1 MSPVNHE
8 VKGTLA
14 KLLATENLII
24 EHKKVPTACF
34 DVHRRVL
41 TLPIWD
47 RASGVVYDLLVG
59 HEVGHAIYT
68 PNEDWTTQV
77 AEGVPKDYVNVVED
91 ARIEKLMKR
100 KFPGLARTFYNGYSE
115 LNRDDFFSIADED
128 LNELPLIDRINLHF
142 KIGAYAQ
149 MPFNEFEQQFVE
161 MIEGAETFQQVLA
174 ICDLIH
180 KYVKE
185 KYQEQMTMPM
195 PSDQDGE
202 EGSGS
207 GSGISNGQ
215 SDQQMSSG
223 DGGTTKPSNEEGQ
236 GQSGGNSTAQDAP
249 IGSGGGGPNDEQ
261 KTEEV
266 SKTQQAFDQQAEK
279 LTNHHTSETTYIERP
294 QLKIDETIAD
304 YKMLNDH
311 INNCFDEVLTCGR
324 YSMNAF
330 DKVDKDY
337 RKYRTEAQ
345 KEVNYLVKEFEMKKS
360 ADAYQRMSTARTGTL
375 DTTKLHTYKYNEDI
389 FRKVSVIPD
398 GKNHGL
404 VFVLDWS
411 GSMNDYLLDTVKQLL
426 NLVWFCKKV
435 QIPFEVYAFT
445 YEWSNSYV
453 DSNYVAP
460 KSLYKK
466 QDGTIEVHRRFRLL
480 NFLSSRANNKV
491 LDNCIQ
497 NLWRLAA
504 REDSNYAGATYHNY
518 SVPSGLDLSGT
529 PLNESIIALHQ
540 IIPQFKTQ
548 NKLQK
553 VNVVILTD
561 GEANHLNFD
570 INIQRQNGSYNYL
583 GQNYINPNN
592 ALRDRKIGYVYR
604 NFEMDNVN
612 SNLTA
617 ILLENLKDNFPE
629 VNLIGFR
636 IASGNS
642 FSYLYRS
649 LYKSTG
655 GVEPD
660 EAMKVWRKEKTY
672 EINGMGYDA
681 LYMISSSD
689 LSVDTTL
696 TVEEEA
702 TAADIGR
709 AFRTMLKKKT
719 TNKKLLS
726 SFATLVA

>member
-1 MSPVNHE
+1 
-8 VKGTLA
+8 
-14 KLLATENLII
+14 
-24 EHKKVPTACF
+24 
-34 DVHRRVL
+34 
-41 TLPIWD
+41 
-47 RASGVVYDLLVG
+47 
-59 HEVGHAIYT
+59 
-68 PNEDWTTQV
+68 
-77 AEGVPKDYVNVVED
+77 
-91 ARIEKLMKR
+91 
-100 KFPGLARTFYNGYSE
+100 
-115 LNRDDFFSIADED
+115 
-128 LNELPLIDRINLHF
+128 
-142 KIGAYAQ
+142 
-149 MPFNEFEQQFVE
+149 
-161 MIEGAETFQQVLA
+161 
-174 ICDLIH
+174 
-180 KYVKE
+180 
-185 KYQEQMTMPM
+185 
-195 PSDQDGE
+195 
-202 EGSGS
+202 
-207 GSGISNGQ
+207 
-215 SDQQMSSG
+215 
-223 DGGTTKPSNEEGQ
+223 
-236 GQSGGNSTAQDAP
+236 
-249 IGSGGGGPNDEQ
+249 
-261 KTEEV
+261 
-266 SKTQQAFDQQAEK
+266 
-279 LTNHHTSETTYIERP
+279 
-294 QLKIDETIAD
+294 
-304 YKMLNDH
+304 
-311 INNCFDEVLTCGR
+311 
-324 YSMNAF
+324 
-330 DKVDKDY
+330 
-337 RKYRTEAQ
+337 
-345 KEVNYLVKEFEMKKS
+345 
-360 ADAYQRMSTARTGTL
+360 MSTARTGTL

-445 YEWSNSYV
+445 YEWSNSYI
-453 DSNYVAP
+453 DSSYSSP

-491 LDNCIQ
+491 LDNCIL

-504 REDSNYAGATYHNY
+504 REDSKYDGATYHTY

-540 IIPQFKTQ
+540 IIPQFKTR

-583 GQNYINPNN
+583 GQNYINSGN

-636 IASGNS
+636 IASGNG

-649 LYKSTG
+649 LYKSIG

-660 EAMKVWRKEKTY
+660 DAMKVWRKEKTY

-689 LSVDTTL
+689 LSVNATM
-696 TVEEEA
+696 TVEDES
-702 TAADIGR
+702 TTVDIGK

>member
-1 MSPVNHE
+1 MPVNHE

-59 HEVGHAIYT
+59 HEVGHALYT
-68 PNEDWTTQV
+68 PNEDWRSI
-77 AEGVPKDYVNVVED
+77 ADVPKDYVNVVED

-115 LNRDDFFSIADED
+115 LNRDDFFGIADED
-128 LNELPLIDRINLHF
+128 LNHLTLIDRINLHF

-161 MIEGAETFQQVLA
+161 MIEGAETFQQVLT
-174 ICDLIH
+174 ICELIH

-185 KYQEQMTMPM
+185 KAQEEL
-195 PSDQDGE
+195 SL
-202 EGSGS
+202 S
-207 GSGISNGQ
+207 IQ
-215 SDQQMSSG
+215 SS
-223 DGGTTKPSNEEGQ
+223 
-236 GQSGGNSTAQDAP
+236 A
-249 IGSGGGGPNDEQ
+249 GP
-261 KTEEV
+261 
-266 SKTQQAFDQQAEK
+266 KTQQAFDQQAEK
-279 LTNHHTSETTYIERP
+279 LTNHYASETTYIERP
-294 QLKIDETIAD
+294 ELKMDHVIAD
-304 YKMLNDH
+304 YKMLNDY
-311 INNCFDEVLTCGR
+311 INEHFIEVANVSQYR
-324 YSMNAF
+324 ENAF
-330 DKVDKDY
+330 KEVDADY
-337 RKYRTEAQ
+337 RKYRAEAQ

-375 DTTKLHTYKYNEDI
+375 DTSKLHTYKYNEDL

-453 DSNYVAP
+453 DSNYIVP

-466 QDGTIEVHRRFRLL
+466 QDGTIEVHRRFRML

-504 REDSNYAGATYHNY
+504 REDSNYSGATYHHY
-518 SVPSGLDLSGT
+518 GVPSGLDLSGT
-529 PLNESIIALHQ
+529 PLNEAIISLHQ
-540 IIPQFKTQ
+540 IIPQFKTR
-548 NKLQK
+548 
-553 VNVVILTD
+553 
-561 GEANHLNFD
+561 
-570 INIQRQNGSYNYL
+570 NISHV
-583 GQNYINPNN
+583 N

-604 NFEMDNVN
+604 NFDMGNVN

-636 IASGNS
+636 ICSGNN

-649 LYKSTG
+649 LYQSVG

-660 EAMKVWRKEKTY
+660 DAMKVWRKEKSY

-681 LYMISSSD
+681 LYMISSHD
-689 LSVDTTL
+689 LAVDTTM
-696 TVEEEA
+696 TIEEEA
-702 TAADIGR
+702 TAADIGK

>member
-1 MSPVNHE
+1 MPAVNHE

-34 DVHRRVL
+34 DVQRRVL

-68 PNEDWTTQV
+68 PNEDWRNI
-77 AEGVPKDYVNVVED
+77 ADVPRDYVNVVED

-115 LNRDDFFSIADED
+115 LNRDDFFGIADED
-128 LNELPLIDRINLHF
+128 LNHLTLIDRINLHF

-161 MIEGAETFQQVLA
+161 MIEGAETFQQVLT
-174 ICDLIH
+174 ICELIH

-185 KYQEQMTMPM
+185 KQEEELTLSM
-195 PSDQDGE
+195 PSSDSGE
-202 EGSGS
+202 AGSGD
-207 GSGISNGQ
+207 SNGQ
-215 SDQQMSSG
+215 SDQQMPSG
-223 DGGTTKPSNEEGQ
+223 GGDMTENSAGNSED
-236 GQSGGNSTAQDAP
+236 QSDGNSTAQDAP
-249 IGSGGGGPNDEQ
+249 IGSGGGGPNDQQ
-261 KTEEV
+261 KNEEV
-266 SKTQQAFDQQAEK
+266 SKTQQAFDQQTEK
-279 LTNHHTSETTYIERP
+279 LTNKHTSETYYVENP
-294 QLKIDETIAD
+294 QLKIDHVITD
-304 YKMLNDH
+304 YKVLNDY
-311 INNCFDEVLTCGR
+311 INNSFNEVLTSGR
-324 YSMNAF
+324 YGEDAF
-330 DKVDKDY
+330 NKVDSDY
-337 RKYRTEAQ
+337 RKYRAESQ

-445 YEWSNSYV
+445 YEWNNSFA
-453 DSNYVAP
+453 DPNYVAP

-466 QDGTIEVHRRFRLL
+466 QDGTIEVHNRFRLL

-491 LDNCIQ
+491 LDNCIL

-504 REDSNYAGATYHNY
+504 REDSHYSNASYSNY

-540 IIPQFKTQ
+540 IIPQFKTH

-561 GEANHLNFD
+561 GEGNHLNCHAT
-570 INIQRQNGSYNYL
+570 INRPYTNTYL
-583 GQNYINPNN
+583 GHNYINNDN

-636 IASGNS
+636 ICNGNN
-642 FSYLYRS
+642 FSYLYRQ
-649 LYKSTG
+649 LHRSTG
-655 GVEPD
+655 GMTPD
-660 EAMKVWRKEKTY
+660 EAMKVWRKEKSY

-681 LYMISSSD
+681 LYMISSHD
-689 LSVDTTL
+689 LSVNTAM
-696 TVEEEA
+696 TVAEEA
-702 TAADIGR
+702 TTVDISK
-709 AFRTMLKKKT
+709 AFRTMLQKKT

>member
-1 MSPVNHE
+1 MSVNHE

-47 RASGVVYDLLVG
+47 RASSTVYDLLVG
-59 HEVGHAIYT
+59 HEVGHALYT
-68 PNEDWTTQV
+68 PNEDWRDI
-77 AEGVPKDYVNVVED
+77 ADVPKDYVNVVED

-115 LNRDDFFSIADED
+115 LNRDDFFGIADED
-128 LNELPLIDRINLHF
+128 LNHLTLIDRINLHF

-161 MIEGAETFQQVLA
+161 MIEGAETFQQVLT
-174 ICDLIH
+174 ICELIH

-185 KYQEQMTMPM
+185 KQQEELSLSIQ
-195 PSDQDGE
+195 SSAGQQGGGD
-202 EGSGS
+202 
-207 GSGISNGQ
+207 SNGQ
-215 SDQQMSSG
+215 SDQQVTSSG
-223 DGGTTKPSNEEGQ
+223 QGMTNPSDDAQQEQSDVGGG
-236 GQSGGNSTAQDAP
+236 AQAPDAP
-249 IGSGGGGPNDEQ
+249 IGSGGGGPNDQQ
-261 KTEEV
+261 KNEEV

-279 LTNHHTSETTYIERP
+279 LTNHYASETTYIECP
-294 QLKIDETIAD
+294 QLKINEVIAD
-304 YKMLNDH
+304 YKMLNDY
-311 INNCFDEVLTCGR
+311 INKHFDEVANVSQYR
-324 YSMNAF
+324 ENAF
-330 DKVDKDY
+330 KQVDADY

-375 DTTKLHTYKYNEDI
+375 DTSKLHTYKYNEDL

-435 QIPFEVYAFT
+435 QISFEVYAFT
-445 YEWSNSYV
+445 YEWSNAYV
-453 DSNYVAP
+453 DSNYSAP

-466 QDGTIEVHRRFRLL
+466 YEGSIEVHQRFRLL

-491 LDNCIQ
+491 LDNCIL

-504 REDSNYAGATYHNY
+504 REDSNYDGATYHHY
-518 SVPSGLDLSGT
+518 GVPSGLDLSGT

-540 IIPQFKTQ
+540 IIPQFKTR

-561 GEANHLNFD
+561 GEGNHLNYNL
-570 INIQRQNGSYNYL
+570 NIRRHTNSQTYM
-583 GQNYINPNN
+583 GQNYIRNDN

-604 NFEMDNVN
+604 NFDMENPND
-612 SNLTA
+612 NLTA

-636 IASGNS
+636 ICSGNS

-649 LYKSTG
+649 LYKSNG
-655 GVEPD
+655 DGVEPD
-660 EAMKVWRKEKTY
+660 EAMKVWRKEKSY
-672 EINGMGYDA
+672 EINGTGYDA
-681 LYMISSSD
+681 LYMISSHD
-689 LSVDTTL
+689 LAVDTTM
-696 TVEEEA
+696 TVDEEA

>member
-1 MSPVNHE
+1 MPAVNHE

-34 DVHRRVL
+34 DVQRRVL

-68 PNEDWTTQV
+68 PNEDWTKIV
-77 AEGVPKDYVNVVED
+77 DVPKDYVNVVED

-115 LNRDDFFSIADED
+115 LNRDDFFGIADED
-128 LNELPLIDRINLHF
+128 LNHLTLIDRINLHF

-149 MPFNEFEQQFVE
+149 MPFNELEQQFVE
-161 MIEGAETFQQVLA
+161 MIEGAETFQQVLT
-174 ICDLIH
+174 ICELIH
-180 KYVKE
+180 TYVKE
-185 KYQEQMTMPM
+185 KQQEELSLPT
-195 PSDQDGE
+195 PSSDSGE
-202 EGSGS
+202 AGSGD
-207 GSGISNGQ
+207 SNGQ
-215 SDQQMSSG
+215 SNQQMPNGGGEMTENSAGDSG
-223 DGGTTKPSNEEGQ
+223 D
-236 GQSGGNSTAQDAP
+236 QSGGNSPTQDAP
-249 IGSGGGGPNDEQ
+249 IGSGGGGPNDQQ
-261 KTEEV
+261 KNEEV
-266 SKTQQAFDQQAEK
+266 SKTQQAFDQQTEK
-279 LTNHHTSETTYIERP
+279 LTNKYTRETYYVENP
-294 QLKIDETIAD
+294 QLKIDHVITD
-304 YKMLNDH
+304 YKVLNDY
-311 INNCFDEVLTCGR
+311 INNSFNEVFTNGR
-324 YSMNAF
+324 YSKNAF
-330 DKVDKDY
+330 KQVDADY
-337 RKYRTEAQ
+337 RKYRAESQ

-445 YEWSNSYV
+445 YEWNNSYA
-453 DSNYVAP
+453 DPNYVAP

-466 QDGTIEVHRRFRLL
+466 QDGTIEVHNRFRLL

-491 LDNCIQ
+491 LDNCIL

-504 REDSNYAGATYHNY
+504 REDSNYSQASYNNY
-518 SVPSGLDLSGT
+518 PVPNGLCLSGT

-561 GEANHLNFD
+561 GESNHLNFD
-570 INIQRQNGSYNYL
+570 LTLQRSNGSYNYI
-583 GQNYINPNN
+583 GQNYISGSN

-604 NFEMDNVN
+604 NFDMDNVN

-636 IASGNS
+636 ICNGNG
-642 FSYLYRS
+642 FSYLYRQ
-649 LYKSTG
+649 LYRASA
-655 GVEPD
+655 GVNPE

-689 LSVDTTL
+689 LSVNATM

-702 TAADIGR
+702 TAADIGK

>member
-1 MSPVNHE
+1 MSVNHE

-24 EHKKVPTACF
+24 EHKKVPTASF
-34 DVHRRVL
+34 DVQRRVL

-59 HEVGHAIYT
+59 HEVGHALYT
-68 PNEDWTTQV
+68 PCEDWTKI
-77 AEGVPKDYVNVVED
+77 ADVPKDYVNVVED

-115 LNRDDFFSIADED
+115 LNRDDFFGIADED
-128 LNELPLIDRINLHF
+128 LNHLTLIDRINLHF

-161 MIEGAETFQQVLA
+161 MIEGAETFQQVLT
-174 ICDLIH
+174 ICELIH

-185 KYQEQMTMPM
+185 KQQEELSLSIQ
-195 PSDQDGE
+195 
-202 EGSGS
+202 SGL
-207 GSGISNGQ
+207 GQ
-215 SDQQMSSG
+215 
-223 DGGTTKPSNEEGQ
+223 Q
-236 GQSGGNSTAQDAP
+236 GGGNSTGDSNGESDDQPQGNGQGMSKPSGGDTGDEESSGGGGAGAPDAP
-249 IGSGGGGPNDEQ
+249 IGSGGGGPNETQ
-261 KTEEV
+261 NNEEV

-279 LTNHHTSETTYIERP
+279 LTNHYTAETTYIERP
-294 QLKIDETIAD
+294 KLKMEHVIAD
-304 YKMLNDH
+304 YKMLNDYV
-311 INNCFDEVLTCGR
+311 NNHFDEVLTSSR
-324 YSMNAF
+324 YGEDAF
-330 DKVDKDY
+330 KQVDADY
-337 RKYRTEAQ
+337 RKYRAESQ

-375 DTTKLHTYKYNEDI
+375 DTSKLHTYKYNEDL

-445 YEWSNSYV
+445 YEWSNSYAV
-453 DSNYVAP
+453 SGYAP
-460 KSLYKK
+460 PQSVYKK
-466 QDGTIEVHRRFRLL
+466 EDGTIEIHRRFRLL
-480 NFLSSRANNKV
+480 NFLSSRANSKV
-491 LDNCIQ
+491 LDNCIL

-504 REDSNYAGATYHNY
+504 REDSNCNYATHNNY

-540 IIPQFKTQ
+540 IIPEFKTY

-561 GEANHLNFD
+561 GEGNHLNFD
-570 INIQRQNGSYNYL
+570 LKLTSLSGGAKYI
-583 GQNYINPNN
+583 GQNYIRNDN

-604 NFEMDNVN
+604 NFNMESVN
-612 SNLTA
+612 DNLTA

-636 IASGNS
+636 ICSGNT
-642 FSYLYRS
+642 FSYMYRA
-649 LYKSTG
+649 LHKSAG
-655 GVEPD
+655 GVDPE
-660 EAMKVWRKEKTY
+660 EAMKVWRKEKSY

-681 LYMISSSD
+681 LYMISSHD
-689 LSVDTTL
+689 LSVNATMTI
-696 TVEEEA
+696 EEES

>member
-1 MSPVNHE
+1 MPIVNHE

-47 RASGVVYDLLVG
+47 RASSTVYDLLVG
-59 HEVGHAIYT
+59 HEVGHALYT
-68 PNEDWTTQV
+68 PNEDWREI
-77 AEGVPKDYVNVVED
+77 ADVPKDYVNVVED

-115 LNRDDFFSIADED
+115 LNRDDFFGIVDED
-128 LNELPLIDRINLHF
+128 LNHLTLIDRINLHF

-161 MIEGAETFQQVLA
+161 MIEGAETFQQVLT
-174 ICDLIH
+174 ICELIH

-185 KYQEQMTMPM
+185 KQQEELSLSIQSSAGQQGGGDST
-195 PSDQDGE
+195 
-202 EGSGS
+202 
-207 GSGISNGQ
+207 GQ
-215 SDQQMSSG
+215 SDQQITSDGQGMTNPGGDDQQEQTSSG
-223 DGGTTKPSNEEGQ
+223 SAEAPDS
-236 GQSGGNSTAQDAP
+236 P
-249 IGSGGGGPNDEQ
+249 IGSGGGGPN
-261 KTEEV
+261 EELNEDV

-279 LTNHHTSETTYIERP
+279 LTNHYASETTYIERP
-294 QLKIDETIAD
+294 QLKMDEVIAD
-304 YKMLNDH
+304 YKILNDY
-311 INNCFDEVLTCGR
+311 INAHFSEVANVSQ
-324 YSMNAF
+324 YSENAF
-330 DKVDKDY
+330 KEVDADY
-337 RKYRTEAQ
+337 KKYRTEAQ

-375 DTTKLHTYKYNEDI
+375 DTSKLHTYKYNEDL

-445 YEWSNSYV
+445 YEWSNSYI
-453 DSNYVAP
+453 DSNYSAP
-460 KSLYKK
+460 KSLYRK

-504 REDSNYAGATYHNY
+504 REDSNYNGATYHHY
-518 SVPSGLDLSGT
+518 GVPAGLDLSGT

-540 IIPQFKTQ
+540 IIPQFKTH

-570 INIQRQNGSYNYL
+570 LNIQRPNGSYNYI
-583 GQNYINPNN
+583 GQNYISGSN

-636 IASGNS
+636 ICSGNN
-642 FSYLYRS
+642 FSYLYRC
-649 LYKSTG
+649 LYKSNGG

-660 EAMKVWRKEKTY
+660 EAMKVWRKDKSY

-681 LYMISSSD
+681 LYMISSHD
-689 LSVDTTL
+689 LAVDTTM

-726 SFATLVA
+726 SFATLVS

>member
-1 MSPVNHE
+1 MPVVNHE

-34 DVHRRVL
+34 DVQRRVL

-59 HEVGHAIYT
+59 HEVGHALYT
-68 PNEDWTTQV
+68 PNKDWREI
-77 AEGVPKDYVNVVED
+77 ADVPKDYVNVVED

-128 LNELPLIDRINLHF
+128 LNQLTLIDRINLHF

-149 MPFNEFEQQFVE
+149 MPFNEFEQQFIE
-161 MIEGAETFQQVLA
+161 MIEGAETFQQVLT
-174 ICDLIH
+174 ICELIH

-185 KYQEQMTMPM
+185 KQQEELSLSM
-195 PSDQDGE
+195 PSSDSGE
-202 EGSGS
+202 TSLGD
-207 GSGISNGQ
+207 SNGQ
-215 SDQQMSSG
+215 SNQQIPSG
-223 DGGTTKPSNEEGQ
+223 GGEMPENSAGDSEDE
-236 GQSGGNSTAQDAP
+236 SGGNSPTEEAP
-249 IGSGGGGPNDEQ
+249 IGSGGGGPNDQQ
-261 KTEEV
+261 KNEEV
-266 SKTQQAFDQQAEK
+266 SKTQQAFDQKAES
-279 LTNHHTSETTYIERP
+279 LTNQYTGETTYIERP
-294 QLKIDETIAD
+294 QLKIDDVIAD
-304 YKMLNDH
+304 YKILNDY
-311 INNCFDEVLTCGR
+311 INDSFSEVLTGGR
-324 YSMNAF
+324 YSKDAF
-330 DKVDKDY
+330 NKVDSDY

-375 DTTKLHTYKYNEDI
+375 DTTKLHTYKYNEDL

-453 DSNYVAP
+453 DANYSTP

-491 LDNCIQ
+491 LDNCIL

-504 REDSNYAGATYHNY
+504 REDSSYNNATYSDY
-518 SVPSGLDLSGT
+518 SVPNGLDLSGT

-540 IIPQFKTQ
+540 IIPQFKTR

-570 INIQRQNGSYNYL
+570 LNVQRPNGSYNYI
-583 GQNYINPNN
+583 GQNYINSGN

-636 IASGNS
+636 ICSGNS

-649 LYKSTG
+649 LYKSNG
-655 GVEPD
+655 SGVEPD
-660 EAMKVWRKEKTY
+660 DAMKVWRKEKSY
-672 EINGMGYDA
+672 EINGAGYDA
-681 LYMISSSD
+681 LYMISSHD
-689 LSVDTTL
+689 LAVDTTM
-696 TVEEEA
+696 TVDEEA
-702 TAADIGR
+702 TAADIGK

>member
-1 MSPVNHE
+1 MSAVNHE

-34 DVHRRVL
+34 DVQRRVL

-77 AEGVPKDYVNVVED
+77 SAGVPKDYVNVVED

-128 LNELPLIDRINLHF
+128 LNELTLIDRINLHF

-149 MPFNEFEQQFVE
+149 MPFNEFERQFVE
-161 MIEGAETFQQVLA
+161 MIEGAETFQQVLT

-180 KYVKE
+180 KYVQE
-185 KYQEQMTMPM
+185 KRQEELSLGKSSQ
-195 PSDQDGE
+195 QGDGIP
-202 EGSGS
+202 GSGN
-207 GSGISNGQ
+207 SNGQ
-215 SDQQMSSG
+215 SEDTMSSG
-223 DGGTTKPSNEEGQ
+223 DGGITNPSN
-236 GQSGGNSTAQDAP
+236 GNSEEDSGDSNQSEMEAP
-249 IGSGGGGPNDEQ
+249 IGSGGGGPNDQ
-261 KTEEV
+261 KNEEV

-279 LTNHHTSETTYIERP
+279 LTNRHTSETTYIERP
-294 QLKIDETIAD
+294 QLKMDHVIAD
-304 YKMLNDH
+304 YKMLNNY
-311 INNCFDEVLTCGR
+311 INNSFNEILNNSR
-324 YSMNAF
+324 YSKSAFNA
-330 DKVDKDY
+330 VDKDY
-337 RKYRTEAQ
+337 YKYRTEAQ
-345 KEVNYLVKEFEMKKS
+345 KEVNYLVKEFEMKKT

-375 DTTKLHTYKYNEDI
+375 DTSKLHTYKYCEDI

-411 GSMNDYLLDTVKQLL
+411 GSMNDYLLDTVKQLM

-445 YEWSNSYV
+445 YEWNNLYV
-453 DSNYVAP
+453 DSEYKSP
-460 KSLYKK
+460 KDLYKK
-466 QDGTIEVHRRFRLL
+466 QDGTVEVHNRFRLL

-491 LDNCIQ
+491 LDNCIL

-504 REDSNYAGATYHNY
+504 REDSNYGSASY
-518 SVPSGLDLSGT
+518 SDYPVPSGLDLSGT

-540 IIPQFKTQ
+540 IIPQFKSH

-561 GEANHLNFD
+561 GEGNHLNFNL
-570 INIQRQNGSYNYL
+570 NISRQNGATNYI
-583 GQNYINPNN
+583 GQNYINGTN

-604 NFEMDNVN
+604 NFDMENVN
-612 SNLTA
+612 NNLTA

-636 IASGNS
+636 ICSGNS

-655 GVEPD
+655 GIEPD
-660 EAMKVWRKEKTY
+660 DAMKVWRKEKSY

-681 LYMISSSD
+681 LYMISSND